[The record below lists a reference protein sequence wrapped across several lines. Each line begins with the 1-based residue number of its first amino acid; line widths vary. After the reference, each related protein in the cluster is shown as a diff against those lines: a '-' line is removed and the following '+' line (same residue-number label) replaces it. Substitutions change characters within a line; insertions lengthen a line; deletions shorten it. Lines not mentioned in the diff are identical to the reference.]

1 MSDII
6 SIDNIS
12 NGLETGSLK
21 YDNGS
26 ILFVTDEYIQEI
38 PIDLISDVHF
48 IPSSDRKISFYINIF
63 ILSLLLLSIPLLTIS
78 YLSLQAGT
86 PPMIPVLAWFSLF
99 TVTIIF
105 MICFVLSFI
114 LSHMTP
120 KLVIETEDGEKHEF
134 KYTYVLFSYMN

>member
-1 MSDII
+1 MSGII

-38 PIDLISDVHF
+38 PIDLISDVNF
-48 IPSSDRKISFYINIF
+48 IPSYDRKISLYINIF
-63 ILSLLLLSIPLLTIS
+63 ILLLILLSVPLLTIS
-78 YLSLQAGT
+78 FLSLQ
-86 PPMIPVLAWFSLF
+86 PMIPVLAWFSLY
-99 TVTIIF
+99 TVTTIF

-114 LSHMTP
+114 LSRITP
-120 KLVIETEDGEKHEF
+120 KLIIETEDGEKHEF
-134 KYTYVLFSYMN
+134 KYTHFLFSHID